1 MKNIRKLIN
10 KKCCDLIGRLHSLRE
25 VTKVKLAEENGQF
38 VVDHAV
44 VFVIC
49 IAIGG
54 IVLLAL
60 TTFVN
65 TDMAP
70 ALKNKILGFLA

>member
-1 MKNIRKLIN
+1 MKNVFKSIN
-10 KKCCDLIGRLHSLRE
+10 RKCCAVISRLQALRAA
-25 VTKVKLAEENGQF
+25 TRAKLAEENGQF

-49 IAIGG
+49 IAIGS
-54 IVLLAL
+54 IVLVAL

-70 ALKNKILGFLA
+70 ALKNKILGFI